1 MYEIKIK
8 LIVLK
13 KTSFLKLRQ
22 TFLLSIGIVYEYH
35 TFNLFTF
42 HLKDYSYDD

>member
-1 MYEIKIK
+1 MNEIKIK

-22 TFLLSIGIVYEYH
+22 AFLLSFGIVYEYR
-35 TFNLFTF
+35 TFNFFIF